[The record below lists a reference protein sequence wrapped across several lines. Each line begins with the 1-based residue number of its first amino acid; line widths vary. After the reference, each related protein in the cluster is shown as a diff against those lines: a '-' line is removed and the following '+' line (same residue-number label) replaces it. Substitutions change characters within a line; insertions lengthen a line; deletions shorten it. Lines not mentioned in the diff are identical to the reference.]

1 MADSELIRWNVPGP
15 YRVAFSTRRGGVSE
29 GPYASLNLGRRTGDD
44 VDRVDENRR
53 ILCSELGADAD
64 QLALNYQVHSA
75 VVNRA
80 EAGVRGESQGDAL
93 WTDVPGLP
101 IAALAAD
108 CVPVALAR
116 RGAEPGLAVA
126 HAGWIGILA
135 GVLAAASEALGG
147 DVDAAIGPSAGP
159 CCYEVGEDVA
169 QPYRERFG
177 DEIVAGGKLDLW
189 RAAEVA
195 LNEAGV
201 ENVHRV
207 DLCTICDPDRFFSHR
222 RDGKPRGVQGVVA
235 VVA

>member
-1 MADSELIRWNVPGP
+1 MTDADLIPWDIAGP
-15 YRVAFSTRRGGVSE
+15 YRVAFSTRRGGVSG

-64 QLALNYQVHSA
+64 DLALNYQVHSA
-75 VVNRA
+75 IVNRA
-80 EAGVRGESQGDAL
+80 QAGVRGDSQGDAL

-116 RGAEPGLAVA
+116 RGADPGVAVA

-135 GVLAAASEALGG
+135 GVLEAAAETLGG
-147 DVDAAIGPSAGP
+147 ELDAAIGPSAGP
-159 CCYEVGEDVA
+159 CCYEVGADVA
-169 QPYRERFG
+169 RPYRDRFG

-189 RAAEVA
+189 RAAERA
-195 LNEAGV
+195 LDDAGV
-201 ENVHRV
+201 ASVHRV
-207 DLCTICDPDRFFSHR
+207 DVCTICNPERFFSHR

-235 VVA
+235 VVG

>member
-1 MADSELIRWNVPGP
+1 MADAELIRWDVPGP

-44 VDRVDENRR
+44 VECVDENRR

-64 QLALNYQVHSA
+64 DLALNFQVHSA
-75 VVNRA
+75 IVNRA

-108 CVPVALAR
+108 CVPVVLAR
-116 RGAEPGLAVA
+116 RGDEPAVAVA

-135 GVLAAASEALGG
+135 GVLEAATETLGG
-147 DVDAAIGPSAGP
+147 DLDAAIGPSAGP

-177 DEIVAGGKLDLW
+177 EDIVAGGKLALW
-189 RAAEVA
+189 RAAELA
-195 LNEAGV
+195 LNGAGV
-201 ENVHRV
+201 ESVHRV
-207 DLCTICDPDRFFSHR
+207 DICTICNPDRFFSHR
-222 RDGKPRGVQGVVA
+222 RNGKPRGVQGVVA

>member
-1 MADSELIRWNVPGP
+1 MADSELIRWDVPGP

-207 DLCTICDPDRFFSHR
+207 DVCTICNPDRFFSHR
-222 RDGKPRGVQGVVA
+222 RDGKPRGVQGVLA

>member
-1 MADSELIRWNVPGP
+1 MADAELIRWDVPGP
-15 YRVAFSTRRGGVSE
+15 YSVAFSTRRGGVSE

-44 VDRVDENRR
+44 VERVDENRR

-64 QLALNYQVHSA
+64 DLALNFQVHSA
-75 VVNRA
+75 IVNRA
-80 EAGVRGESQGDAL
+80 ERGMRGESQGDAL

-101 IAALAAD
+101 IAALSAD

-116 RGAEPGLAVA
+116 RTGKPAIAVA
-126 HAGWIGILA
+126 HAGWVGILG
-135 GVLAAASEALGG
+135 GVLEAAIDRLGG
-147 DVDAAIGPSAGP
+147 VLDAAIGPSAGP

-177 DEIVAGGKLDLW
+177 NEIVAGGKLDLW
-189 RAAEVA
+189 RATELA
-195 LNEAGV
+195 LCDAGI
-201 ENVHRV
+201 ESVHRV
-207 DLCTICDPDRFFSHR
+207 DICTVCNPDRFFSHR

>member
-1 MADSELIRWNVPGP
+1 MPDSELIRWNVPGP

-159 CCYEVGEDVA
+159 CCYGVREDVA

-177 DEIVAGGKLDLW
+177 DEIVVGGKLDLW

-207 DLCTICDPDRFFSHR
+207 DVCTICNPDRFFSHR
-222 RDGKPRGVQGVVA
+222 RDGKPRGVQGVLA

>member
-1 MADSELIRWNVPGP
+1 MPDSELIRWDVPGP

-207 DLCTICDPDRFFSHR
+207 DVCTICNPDRFFSHR
-222 RDGKPRGVQGVVA
+222 RDGKPRGVQGVLA

>member
-1 MADSELIRWNVPGP
+1 MADAELIRWDVPGP

-44 VDRVDENRR
+44 VECVDENRR

-64 QLALNYQVHSA
+64 YLALNFQVHSA
-75 VVNRA
+75 IVNRA

-93 WTDVPGLP
+93 WTDLPGLP

-108 CVPVALAR
+108 CVPVVLAR
-116 RGAEPGLAVA
+116 RGDEPAVAVA

-135 GVLAAASEALGG
+135 EVLEAATETLGG
-147 DVDAAIGPSAGP
+147 DLDAAIGPSAGP
-159 CCYEVGEDVA
+159 CCYDVGEDVA

-177 DEIVAGGKLDLW
+177 EDIVAGGKLDLW
-189 RAAEVA
+189 RAAELA
-195 LNEAGV
+195 LNDAGV
-201 ENVHRV
+201 ESVHRV
-207 DLCTICDPDRFFSHR
+207 DICTICNPDRFFSHR

-235 VVA
+235 VVG

>member
-1 MADSELIRWNVPGP
+1 MADAELIRWDVPGP

-44 VDRVDENRR
+44 VECVDENRR

-64 QLALNYQVHSA
+64 DLALNFQVHSA
-75 VVNRA
+75 IVNRA
-80 EAGVRGESQGDAL
+80 EPGVRGESQGDAL
-93 WTDVPGLP
+93 WTDVPELP

-108 CVPVALAR
+108 CVPVVLAR
-116 RGAEPGLAVA
+116 RGDEPAVAVA

-135 GVLAAASEALGG
+135 EVLEAATETLGG
-147 DVDAAIGPSAGP
+147 DLDAAIGPSAGP

-177 DEIVAGGKLDLW
+177 EDIVAGGKLDLW
-189 RAAEVA
+189 RAAELA
-195 LNEAGV
+195 LNHAGV
-201 ENVHRV
+201 ESVHRV
-207 DLCTICDPDRFFSHR
+207 DLCTICNPDRFFSHR

-235 VVA
+235 VVG

>member
-1 MADSELIRWNVPGP
+1 MADADLIRWDVPDP

-44 VDRVDENRR
+44 VERVDENRR

-64 QLALNYQVHSA
+64 DLALNYQVHSA
-75 VVNRA
+75 IVNRA

-101 IAALAAD
+101 IAVLAAD
-108 CVPVALAR
+108 CVPVAFAR
-116 RGAEPGLAVA
+116 RGAEPGVAVA

-135 GVLAAASEALGG
+135 GVLPAAAEMLGG
-147 DVDAAIGPSAGP
+147 ELDAAIGPSAGP
-159 CCYEVGEDVA
+159 CCYEVGDDVA
-169 QPYRERFG
+169 QPYRDRFG
-177 DEIVAGGKLDLW
+177 EEIVADGKLDLW
-189 RAAEVA
+189 RAAELA
-195 LNEAGV
+195 LSEAGV
-201 ENVHRV
+201 TSVYRV
-207 DLCTICDPDRFFSHR
+207 DECTICNPERFFSHR

>member
-1 MADSELIRWNVPGP
+1 MPDADLIRWDVPGP

-44 VDRVDENRR
+44 VERVDENRR

-64 QLALNYQVHSA
+64 DLALNYQVHSA
-75 VVNRA
+75 IVNRG
-80 EAGVRGESQGDAL
+80 EAGVRGESHGDAL

-108 CVPVALAR
+108 CVPVAFAR
-116 RGAEPGLAVA
+116 RGAERGVAVA

-135 GVLAAASEALGG
+135 GVLAAAAETLGG
-147 DVDAAIGPSAGP
+147 ELDAAIGPSAGP
-159 CCYEVGEDVA
+159 CCYEVGDDVA
-169 QPYRERFG
+169 QPYRDRFG
-177 DEIVAGGKLDLW
+177 EEIVADGKLDLW
-189 RAAEVA
+189 RAAELA
-195 LNEAGV
+195 LSEAGV
-201 ENVHRV
+201 TSVYRV
-207 DLCTICDPDRFFSHR
+207 DECTICNPERFFSHR